1 MVNFDLKRLIIG
13 SVAGLVISLVIGLV
27 IFWLTLGSVKLYDAG
42 VYSTGFT
49 EFSFVVGVVIAA
61 ALFGSMERD
70 IVSAGIVGFIIG
82 LLTCLIEGFVLSLFF
97 APMTVQIITGWWGSQ
112 TILIFAGVIV
122 AVIFNRIF
130 SKKSN

>member
-1 MVNFDLKRLIIG
+1 MKIKYILAFL
-13 SVAGLVISLVIGLV
+13 
-27 IFWLTLGSVKLYDAG
+27 
-42 VYSTGFT
+42 
-49 EFSFVVGVVIAA
+49 IAA

-82 LLTCLIEGFVLSLFF
+82 LLTCLFEGFVLSLFF

-122 AVIFNRIF
+122 AVIFNMIF

>member
-1 MVNFDLKRLIIG
+1 MVNFDLKRLMIG

-42 VYSTGFT
+42 VYSTGCT

-82 LLTCLIEGFVLSLFF
+82 LLTCLFEGFVLSLFF

-122 AVIFNRIF
+122 AVIFNMIF